1 MQRYHTVVLLG
12 VLLLAGG
19 LALPPALRA
28 QPNGQGQAGDIWDD
42 DSGSPRYPWWYRWL
56 SDETIERIMKGIAER
71 DPAKAKELAEL
82 REKDPDQF
90 KAELGRHG
98 RKEIEEISREWFE
111 ERRQR
116 RNAEFIEWL
125 KANYPEEETEL
136 AKIKEKDPQLYVR
149 NFERLLDQ
157 YGRIFEAQSSNP
169 ELGAVLKED
178 FDLKKRRDHILRRMR
193 HERSDAR
200 RQALGV
206 ELQDIV
212 ARRYDLIVRR
222 KEIAYE
228 QLQRKIEEM
237 QRQIKE
243 NKDEIVRWQDAELRR
258 ENVRKR
264 VEALTEGMNK
274 RSFKWD

>member
-1 MQRYHTVVLLG
+1 MQRCQTALLVA
-12 VLLLAGG
+12 VLLLTGG
-19 LALPPALRA
+19 LWTATIANAQAQSPDRA
-28 QPNGQGQAGDIWDD
+28 ADIWDEE
-42 DSGSPRYPWWYRWL
+42 SSSPLYPWWYRWL
-56 SDETIERIMKGIAER
+56 SDEIIDRIMKGIEQR

-82 REKDPDQF
+82 RKKDPEQF

-98 RKEIEEISREWFE
+98 RTEIEEISRERFE
-111 ERRQR
+111 ARRQR
-116 RNAEFIEWL
+116 RNTEFLEWL
-125 KANYPEEETEL
+125 KANYPQDEAQL
-136 AKIKEKDPQLYVR
+136 AKVKEKDPQLYVKS
-149 NFERLLDQ
+149 FEHLLEQ
-157 YGRIFEAQSSNP
+157 YGRIFEAYSVNP

-178 FDLKKRRDHILRRMR
+178 YDLRKRRDDILRQMHR
-193 HERSDAR
+193 ERSDAR
-200 RQALGV
+200 KQALGA

-243 NKDEIVRWQDAELRR
+243 SKDEIVQWQKTEVKR

-264 VEALTEGMNK
+264 VEALTEGLNK
-274 RSFKWD
+274 RGFKWD